1 MENKKEIKAI
11 IFDFDDTLYNGPV
24 WENWG
29 SYTKNYVYTNFENPD
44 EIYKKYGFTCN
55 SNGASF
61 VKMTIAEKGI
71 SQPFYDYQL
80 NNVCELNL
88 TDVVVVDND
97 RLRELSKKYKLFIVS
112 NSSIT
117 HLNYYSEKMGI
128 DTSCFTGIY
137 DNQFKTENLTKT
149 LRYQEIID
157 TYKLKPDSIFV
168 IGDNPKNDI
177 EPAIAMGMRGECVK
191 ILSELYKVFDELMGV
206 RND

>member
-1 MENKKEIKAI
+1 MIKAI

-29 SYTKNYVYTNFENPD
+29 SYTKNYVYANFENPD

-61 VKMTIAEKGI
+61 VKMTISEKG
-71 SQPFYDYQL
+71 SAEPFYNYQL

-97 RLRELSKKYKLFIVS
+97 RLRELKNKYKLFIVS

-117 HLNYYSEKMGI
+117 HLNYYMEKMGI
-128 DTSCFTGIY
+128 DDRCFTGVY
-137 DNQFKTENLTKT
+137 DNQFKTENLTKA
-149 LRYQEIID
+149 LRYEEIIN
-157 TYKLKPDSIFV
+157 TYKLKPENILV
-168 IGDNPKNDI
+168 LGDNPKNDI
-177 EPAIAMGMRGECVK
+177 EPAIQLGMSGECVRS
-191 ILSELYKVFDELMGV
+191 LRDLYRIFDHLMGV
-206 RND
+206 NDD